1 MNRHCWENLIVPE
14 IIDDSHQLIKNNDQ
28 VNQLFQFKK
37 ELKDLAAD
45 DLDLPIETKIFVN
58 QSLCQY
64 CRILWSKTEQL
75 QSKG

>member
-45 DLDLPIETKIFVN
+45 DLDLPIEKKNLCESKFVP
-58 QSLCQY
+58 
-64 CRILWSKTEQL
+64 ILSYFMVKN
-75 QSKG
+75 